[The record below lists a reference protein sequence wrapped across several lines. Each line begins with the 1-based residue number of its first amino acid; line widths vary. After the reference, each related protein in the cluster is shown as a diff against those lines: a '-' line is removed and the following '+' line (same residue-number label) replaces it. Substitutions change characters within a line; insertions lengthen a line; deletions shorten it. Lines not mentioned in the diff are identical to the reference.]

1 MIYCYEKQEKYS
13 LKNTYETIKDAICD
27 RELNLPLSAATNIGR
42 VIKSNGEGEDNLRT
56 CGGYVWTDQ
65 PLDMNAYEEDT
76 SAREENI
83 PALDPDELR
92 ETINHMSN
100 LNGSMRMGA

>member
-27 RELNLPLSAATNIGR
+27 RELNLPLSAATNISK
-42 VIKSNGEGEDNLRT
+42 VIKNNCEGGDNLRT

-65 PLDMNAYEEDT
+65 PLNTNTPEENTFVRD
-76 SAREENI
+76 ENI
-83 PALDPDELR
+83 PALNPDALR

-100 LNGSMRMGA
+100 LNSQMRMGA